1 MLRCKRRQL
10 AREQGKECSNLRK
23 LQMQRLESR
32 RRGRDRDGER
42 NEGLLKA
49 ETCSVCS
56 GHRRG

>member
-10 AREQGKECSNLRK
+10 AREQEKECSNLRK

-42 NEGLLKA
+42 NE
-49 ETCSVCS
+49 
-56 GHRRG
+56 